1 MKTQQNSLE
10 RYQIL
15 NELGRGAIGRVY
27 AARDR
32 STGAV
37 VALKTLEPALF
48 GEPDAN
54 VAELFLKD
62 ARSAARLRHRNIV
75 KVHDAGEAG
84 GTAYV
89 SMELLEGESLRHML
103 DERPL
108 PIARAIQIFDDIA
121 SALAYAHEEGVVHRG
136 VKPSNII
143 VLRSGVAKISDF
155 GIGRLGE
162 AALLS
167 GHRGGCLSYMSPEQV
182 RGDPVDHRSD
192 LFSLGAVFYEMLTR
206 RVPFEGSSPKEITQ
220 NILHAEPPL
229 PSKVNP
235 LVPFE
240 LDRIVF
246 SMLAGHPDDR
256 FANGRI
262 LLRDLQRLEEGLGL
276 GPGATARAGEPTA
289 SVPPSGTSVPPRA
302 QTQPA
307 APQPAT
313 EREPR
318 LRTPD
323 PDRFGERAPM
333 PDAPRFAHHGQAP
346 DTSGLRVRP
355 DSPAAEDLQHRSRI
369 PGGEAFYDAR
379 FLMDRERERERSSGS
394 RVAKYAALAFLLAV
408 LPIGLAVLYYSP
420 GPSEP
425 RTPASRMQEAPA
437 TAAAPAPA
445 VAPSPSTAPPPVA
458 EATKEPATADA
469 PSRSTAPA
477 PVAEATKEPATAPTA
492 PATSPPRTMGDARAE
507 QEPLALASAPSPLPP
522 KPLVA
527 ETSPPAQAESL
538 LARDSKQPAPA
549 RTAPAQEMPRVQPT
563 ANISESQPGG
573 TARLIIAVA
582 PQGELYIDGKH
593 YGTTPP
599 VTTLDLA
606 PGMHRIEI
614 RSGSRKP
621 YLTYMTV
628 EAGDQRRIRHDF
640 DAKRI
645 RPPT

>member
-1 MKTQQNSLE
+1 MTQQNPPE
-10 RYQIL
+10 RYEIL
-15 NELGRGAIGRVY
+15 NELGHGAIGRVY

-37 VALKTLEPALF
+37 VALKTLDPALF

-89 SMELLEGESLRHML
+89 AMELLEGESLRHML
-103 DERPL
+103 DDRPL

-167 GHRGGCLSYMSPEQV
+167 AQRGGCLSYMSPEQV

-192 LFSLGAVFYEMLTR
+192 IFSLGAVFYEMLTR

-256 FANGRI
+256 FANARI

-276 GPGATARAGEPTA
+276 GPGASAGTGEPTA
-289 SVPPSGTSVPPRA
+289 KVSHETSFPPRG
-302 QTQPA
+302 QTEPA

-313 EREPR
+313 KREPR
-318 LRTPD
+318 LLTPD
-323 PDRFGERAPM
+323 PDQFRDRAPM
-333 PDAPRFAHHGQAP
+333 QDAPRFAQH
-346 DTSGLRVRP
+346 
-355 DSPAAEDLQHRSRI
+355 AAEEFQHRSRI
-369 PGGEAFYDAR
+369 PGGEAFDNYDAR
-379 FLMDRERERERSSGS
+379 FMMDRAREPERSSGS
-394 RVAKYAALAFLLAV
+394 RVTKFAALALMVTVLAV
-408 LPIGLAVLYYSP
+408 GYVAFLSYSP

-425 RTPASRMQEAPA
+425 RTAASRIQAAPTPA
-437 TAAAPAPA
+437 AAPVPAAAPALA
-445 VAPSPSTAPPPVA
+445 ATPSPSTAPPPVA
-458 EATKEPATADA
+458 EATKEPATAPVAPETAPA
-469 PSRSTAPA
+469 PSRSTAPP
-477 PVAEATKEPATAPTA
+477 PVAEATKEPATAPAA
-492 PATSPPRTMGDARAE
+492 PKAPPPRAMDDARAE
-507 QEPLALASAPSPLPP
+507 QKPSGIASAPNPLPP

-527 ETSPPAQAESL
+527 KPSPPAQTESL
-538 LARDSKQPAPA
+538 LARESKQPATA
-549 RTAPAQEMPRVQPT
+549 GTAPAQEVPRVQRT
-563 ANISESQPGG
+563 ANISEPQPGG

-582 PQGELYIDGKH
+582 PQGELYINGKH

-599 VTTLDLA
+599 VTTFDLE

-621 YLTYMTV
+621 YLTYMAV
-628 EAGDQRRIRHDF
+628 EAGDLRRIRHDF
-640 DAKRI
+640 SAKT